1 MVCSRQ
7 RDLETKT
14 DPDGSVFVYL
24 HIDNQGQTE
33 VGTFFS
39 EPE

>member
-24 HIDNQGQTE
+24 HIDNQE
-33 VGTFFS
+33 VG
-39 EPE
+39 